1 MNYKQTENWILNRL
15 PFYQSQGSKAYKP
28 GLDNIKSFV
37 EHLKI
42 NTQDI
47 KLIHVGGTNGKGST
61 CAYLSSIIQES
72 GYRVG
77 TFTSPH
83 FFDYRERIRVNN
95 NKIEKDFISKFII
108 TNRDIIEK
116 LELTFFEL
124 SFGMSLSYYIEKNVD
139 YAIIEVGLGGR
150 LDATNIINP
159 ILSVITNI
167 SYDHTE
173 VLGDT
178 LEKIAFEKAGIIKQ
192 NTNVIIGERDK
203 DTENVFINIAK
214 KNFAEIIFASDY
226 KSKFENSDIGYLNKN
241 IRTVVQVCSSLNDEE
256 INDNTIEKGI
266 LNIDLNTDFYGRWT
280 VLNDSP
286 KIIFDSAHNESGFIH
301 LSKQLSSLEYDKLY
315 FILSFVKGKNVKKL
329 ISHLPDKS
337 LVFFTSSNMSRS
349 MNQIEIEESI
359 GENINFNKNPNRV
372 YNNLLSQASP
382 DDLIIITGSNYIAK
396 EIFYEK

>member
-1 MNYKQTENWILNRL
+1 MNYNQTENWILNRL

-28 GLDNIKSFV
+28 GLGNIKSFV
-37 EHLKI
+37 DHLNI

-83 FFDYRERIRVNN
+83 FFDYRERIKVNN
-95 NKIEKDFISKFII
+95 NKIEKDFISQFII
-108 TNRDIIEK
+108 NNRDIIEK

-173 VLGDT
+173 ILGNT
-178 LEKIAFEKAGIIKQ
+178 LKKIAFEKAGIIKQ
-192 NTNVIIGERDK
+192 NTKVIIGERDS
-203 DTENVFINIAK
+203 DTENVFIDIAH
-214 KNFAEIIFASDY
+214 KNFSPIIFASDY
-226 KSKFENSDIGYLNKN
+226 KSKFENSDIEYFNKN
-241 IRTVVQVCSSLNDEE
+241 IRTVVQVCRNLNDEK
-256 INDNTIEKGI
+256 INDNSIEKGI
-266 LNIDLNTDFYGRWT
+266 LNVDINTDFYGRWT

-301 LSKQLSSLEYDKLY
+301 LSKQLSLLEYNRLF

-329 ISHLPDKS
+329 ISYLPNKS
-337 LVFFTSSNMSRS
+337 LIYFTSSNISRS
-349 MNQIEIEESI
+349 MNHVEIEESI
-359 GENINFNKNPNRV
+359 GENINFNKNPRMIYSNI
-372 YNNLLSQASP
+372 LSGASP
-382 DDLIIITGSNYIAK
+382 NDLIIITGSNYIAK
-396 EIFYEK
+396 EIFS

>member
-28 GLDNIKSFV
+28 GLDNIISFV
-37 EHLKI
+37 DHLNI
-42 NTQDI
+42 NFQDI
-47 KLIHVGGTNGKGST
+47 KLIHIGGTNGKGST

-83 FFDYRERIRVNN
+83 FFDYRERIKVNN
-95 NKIEKDFISKFII
+95 NKIEKDFISQFII
-108 TNRDIIEK
+108 KNRDIIEK

-173 VLGDT
+173 ILGDT

-192 NTNVIIGERDK
+192 NTKVIIGERDK
-203 DTENVFINIAK
+203 DTENVFIDIAN
-214 KNFAEIIFASDY
+214 KNFSEIIFASDY
-226 KSKFENSDIGYLNKN
+226 NSKFENSEIEYFNKN
-241 IRTVVQVCSSLNDEE
+241 IKTVVQVCRNLNDEK
-256 INDNTIEKGI
+256 INDNSIEKGI
-266 LNIDLNTDFYGRWT
+266 LHVDINTDFYGRWT

-286 KIIFDSAHNESGFIH
+286 KIIFDSAHNESGFNH
-301 LSKQLSSLEYDKLY
+301 LSKQLSSLKYDKLFFY
-315 FILSFVKGKNVKKL
+315 FKL
-329 ISHLPDKS
+329 C
-337 LVFFTSSNMSRS
+337 
-349 MNQIEIEESI
+349 
-359 GENINFNKNPNRV
+359 
-372 YNNLLSQASP
+372 
-382 DDLIIITGSNYIAK
+382 
-396 EIFYEK
+396 

>member
-37 EHLKI
+37 EHLNI

-47 KLIHVGGTNGKGST
+47 KFIHVGGTNGKGST

-83 FFDYRERIRVNN
+83 FFDYRERIKVNN
-95 NKIEKDFISKFII
+95 NKIEKDFISNFI
-108 TNRDIIEK
+108 NSNLELIEK

-124 SFGMSLSYYIEKNVD
+124 SFGMSLSYYVEKKVD

-150 LDATNIINP
+150 LDATNIISP

-173 VLGDT
+173 ILGNT
-178 LEKIAFEKAGIIKQ
+178 LKKIAFEKAGIIKQ
-192 NTNVIIGERDK
+192 NTKVIIGERDIE
-203 DTENVFINIAK
+203 TENVFIEKANES
-214 KNFAEIIFASDY
+214 FSEIIFASDY
-226 KSKFENSDIGYLNKN
+226 KSKFENSDIEYFNKN
-241 IRTVVQVCSSLNDEE
+241 INTVVQICRNLNDKK
-256 INDNTIEKGI
+256 INDNSIEKGI
-266 LNIDLNTDFYGRWT
+266 LNIYSNTDFYGRWT
-280 VLNDSP
+280 VINNSP
-286 KIIFDSAHNESGFIH
+286 KIIFDSAHNESGFIY
-301 LSKQLSSLEYDKLY
+301 LSKQLTKIRYDKLY

-329 ISHLPDKS
+329 ISYLPS
-337 LVFFTSSNMSRS
+337 ISSMYFTFSNISRS
-349 MNQIEIEESI
+349 MNQIEIEKSI
-359 GENINFNKNPNRV
+359 GQKINFDENANRI
-372 YNNLLSQASP
+372 YQNILSKSSP
-382 DDLIIITGSNYIAK
+382 DDLIIITGSNYIANK
-396 EIFYEK
+396 IFNEK

>member
-37 EHLKI
+37 EHLNI

-83 FFDYRERIRVNN
+83 FFDYRERIKVNN
-95 NKIEKDFISKFII
+95 NKIEKDFISQFII
-108 TNRDIIEK
+108 NNRDIIEK

-203 DTENVFINIAK
+203 DTENVFIDIAK

-329 ISHLPDKS
+329 ISHLPDRS
-337 LVFFTSSNMSRS
+337 LIYFTSSNMSRS
-349 MNQIEIEESI
+349 MNHIEIEDSI
-359 GENINFNKNPNRV
+359 GENINFDKNPNRV
-372 YNNLLSQASP
+372 YNNILSQASP

>member
-1 MNYKQTENWILNRL
+1 MNYKQTESWILNRL

-28 GLDNIKSFV
+28 GLDNIRSFV
-37 EHLKI
+37 NHLNI
-42 NTQDI
+42 NIQDI
-47 KLIHVGGTNGKGST
+47 KLIHIGGTNGKGST

-72 GYRVG
+72 GYKVG

-83 FFDYRERIRVNN
+83 FFDYRERIKVNN
-95 NKIEKDFISKFII
+95 NKIEKDFISKFIV

-124 SFGMSLSYYIEKNVD
+124 SFGMSLSYYIEKKVD

-173 VLGDT
+173 ILGNT
-178 LEKIAFEKAGIIKQ
+178 LKKIAFEKAGIIKQ
-192 NTNVIIGERDK
+192 NTKVIIGERDK
-203 DTENVFINIAK
+203 DTENIFIDIAN
-214 KNFAEIIFASDY
+214 KNFSEIIFASDY
-226 KSKFENSDIGYLNKN
+226 KSKFENSDIEYFNKN
-241 IRTVVQVCSSLNDEE
+241 IKTVVQICRNLNDEN
-256 INDNTIEKGI
+256 INDSSIEKGI
-266 LNIDLNTDFYGRWT
+266 INVHINTDFYGRWT

-301 LSKQLSSLEYDKLY
+301 LSKQLSLLKYDRLF

-329 ISHLPDKS
+329 ISYLPDKS
-337 LVFFTSSNMSRS
+337 LIYFTSSNISRS
-349 MNQIEIEESI
+349 MNHTEIEESI
-359 GENINFNKNPNRV
+359 GENINFNKNPKKIYSNI
-372 YNNLLSQASP
+372 LSGASP
-382 DDLIIITGSNYIAK
+382 NDLIIITGSNYIAK
-396 EIFYEK
+396 EVFS

>member
-28 GLDNIKSFV
+28 GLDNIRSFID
-37 EHLKI
+37 HLNI
-42 NTQDI
+42 NIQDI
-47 KLIHVGGTNGKGST
+47 KLIHIGGTNGKGST

-83 FFDYRERIRVNN
+83 FFDYRERIKVNN
-95 NKIEKDFISKFII
+95 NKIEKDFISQFII
-108 TNRDIIEK
+108 NNRDIIEK

-173 VLGDT
+173 ILGDT

-203 DTENVFINIAK
+203 DTENVFIDIAK
-214 KNFAEIIFASDY
+214 KNFSEIIFASDN

-241 IRTVVQVCSSLNDEE
+241 IKTAVQVCRSLNDEK
-256 INDNTIEKGI
+256 INDSTIEKGI

-301 LSKQLSSLEYDKLY
+301 LSKQLSSLKYDKLY

-337 LVFFTSSNMSRS
+337 LVYFTYSNMSRS
-349 MNQIEIEESI
+349 MNQIEIKDSI

>member
-1 MNYKQTENWILNRL
+1 MNYKQTEKWILNRL
-15 PFYQSQGSKAYKP
+15 PFYQFQGSKAYKP
-28 GLDNIKSFV
+28 GLDNIRFFV
-37 EHLKI
+37 DHLNVNI
-42 NTQDI
+42 QDI

-72 GYRVG
+72 GYKVG

-83 FFDYRERIRVNN
+83 FFDYRERIKVNN
-95 NKIEKDFISKFII
+95 NKIEKGFISKFIA

-173 VLGDT
+173 ILGNT
-178 LEKIAFEKAGIIKQ
+178 LKKIAFEKAGIIKQ
-192 NTNVIIGERDK
+192 NTKVIIGERDK
-203 DTENVFINIAK
+203 YTENVFIDIAH
-214 KNFAEIIFASDY
+214 KNLSEIIFASDY
-226 KSKFENSDIGYLNKN
+226 KSKFENSDIEYFNKN
-241 IRTVVQVCSSLNDEE
+241 IKTVVQICRNLNDEK
-256 INDNTIEKGI
+256 INDNIIEKGI
-266 LNIDLNTDFYGRWT
+266 LNVDINTDFYGRWT

-301 LSKQLSSLEYDKLY
+301 LSKQLSLLEYDKLF

-329 ISHLPDKS
+329 ISYLPDKS
-337 LVFFTSSNMSRS
+337 LIYFTSSNISRS
-349 MNQIEIEESI
+349 MNHFEIEESI
-359 GENINFNKNPNRV
+359 GENINFNNNPKKIYSNI
-372 YNNLLSQASP
+372 LSSASSN
-382 DDLIIITGSNYIAK
+382 DLIIITGSNYLAK
-396 EIFYEK
+396 EIFS

>member
-1 MNYKQTENWILNRL
+1 
-15 PFYQSQGSKAYKP
+15 
-28 GLDNIKSFV
+28 
-37 EHLKI
+37 
-42 NTQDI
+42 
-47 KLIHVGGTNGKGST
+47 
-61 CAYLSSIIQES
+61 
-72 GYRVG
+72 
-77 TFTSPH
+77 
-83 FFDYRERIRVNN
+83 
-95 NKIEKDFISKFII
+95 
-108 TNRDIIEK
+108 
-116 LELTFFEL
+116 
-124 SFGMSLSYYIEKNVD
+124 MSLSYYIEKNVD

-203 DTENVFINIAK
+203 DTENVFIDIAK
-214 KNFAEIIFASDY
+214 KNFSEIIFASDY

-286 KIIFDSAHNESGFIH
+286 KIIFDSAHNESGLSLIH
-301 LSKQLSSLEYDKLY
+301 
-315 FILSFVKGKNVKKL
+315 I
-329 ISHLPDKS
+329 
-337 LVFFTSSNMSRS
+337 
-349 MNQIEIEESI
+349 
-359 GENINFNKNPNRV
+359 
-372 YNNLLSQASP
+372 
-382 DDLIIITGSNYIAK
+382 
-396 EIFYEK
+396 

>member
-37 EHLKI
+37 EHLNI

-83 FFDYRERIRVNN
+83 FFDYRERIKVNN
-95 NKIEKDFISKFII
+95 NKIEKDFISQFII
-108 TNRDIIEK
+108 KNRDIIEK

-173 VLGDT
+173 ILGDT

-192 NTNVIIGERDK
+192 NTKVIIGERDK
-203 DTENVFINIAK
+203 DTENVFIDIAN
-214 KNFAEIIFASDY
+214 KNFSEIIFASDY
-226 KSKFENSDIGYLNKN
+226 NSKFENSEIEYFNKN
-241 IRTVVQVCSSLNDEE
+241 IKTVVQVCRNLNDEK
-256 INDNTIEKGI
+256 INDNSIEKGI
-266 LNIDLNTDFYGRWT
+266 LHVDINTDFYGRWT
-280 VLNDSP
+280 VLNDCP
-286 KIIFDSAHNESGFIH
+286 KIIFDSAHNESGFNH
-301 LSKQLSSLEYDKLY
+301 LSKQLSSLKYDKLF
-315 FILSFVKGKNVKKL
+315 FILSFVKGKNIKKL
-329 ISHLPDKS
+329 VSYLPDKS
-337 LVFFTSSNMSRS
+337 LIYFTSSNMSRS
-349 MNQIEIEESI
+349 MNHNEIQESI
-359 GENINFNKNPNRV
+359 GENINFDKDPNRV
-372 YNNLLSQASP
+372 YNNILSQASS

-396 EIFYEK
+396 EIFS

>member
-28 GLDNIKSFV
+28 GLDNIRSFV
-37 EHLKI
+37 NHLNI
-42 NTQDI
+42 NIQDI
-47 KLIHVGGTNGKGST
+47 KLIHIGGTNGKGST
-61 CAYLSSIIQES
+61 CAFLSSIIQES
-72 GYRVG
+72 GYKVG

-83 FFDYRERIRVNN
+83 FFDYRERIKVNN
-95 NKIEKDFISKFII
+95 NKIEKDFISKFIV

-124 SFGMSLSYYIEKNVD
+124 SFGMSLSYYIEKKVD

-173 VLGDT
+173 ILGNT
-178 LEKIAFEKAGIIKQ
+178 LKKIAFEKAGIIKQ
-192 NTNVIIGERDK
+192 NTKVIIGERDK
-203 DTENVFINIAK
+203 DTENIFIDIAN
-214 KNFAEIIFASDY
+214 KNFSEIIFASDY
-226 KSKFENSDIGYLNKN
+226 KSKFENSDIEYFNKN
-241 IRTVVQVCSSLNDEE
+241 IKTVVQICRNLNDEN
-256 INDNTIEKGI
+256 INDSSIEKGI
-266 LNIDLNTDFYGRWT
+266 INVHINTDFYGRWT

-301 LSKQLSSLEYDKLY
+301 LSKQLSLLKYDRLF

-329 ISHLPDKS
+329 ISYLPDKS
-337 LVFFTSSNMSRS
+337 LIYFTSSNISRS
-349 MNQIEIEESI
+349 MNHTEIEESI
-359 GENINFNKNPNRV
+359 GENINFNKNPKKIYSNI
-372 YNNLLSQASP
+372 LSGASP
-382 DDLIIITGSNYIAK
+382 NDLIIITGSNYIAK
-396 EIFYEK
+396 EVFS

>member
-1 MNYKQTENWILNRL
+1 LNYKQTEEWILSRL

-28 GLDNIKSFV
+28 GLDNIRSFV
-37 EHLKI
+37 DHLNI
-42 NTQDI
+42 NIQDI
-47 KLIHVGGTNGKGST
+47 NLIHIGGTNGKGST

-72 GYRVG
+72 GYNVG

-83 FFDYRERIRVNN
+83 FFDYRERIKVNN
-95 NKIEKDFISKFII
+95 NKIEKGFISKFIEA
-108 TNRDIIEK
+108 NREIIEK

-173 VLGDT
+173 ILGNT
-178 LEKIAFEKAGIIKQ
+178 LKKIAFEKAGIIKQ
-192 NTNVIIGERDK
+192 NTKVIIGERDK
-203 DTENVFINIAK
+203 YTENVFIDIAN
-214 KNFAEIIFASDY
+214 KNLSEIIFASDY
-226 KSKFENSDIGYLNKN
+226 KSKFENSDIEYFNKN
-241 IRTVVQVCSSLNDEE
+241 IKTVVQICRNLNDEK
-256 INDNTIEKGI
+256 INDNSIEKGI
-266 LNIDLNTDFYGRWT
+266 LNVDINTDFYGRWT

-301 LSKQLSSLEYDKLY
+301 LSKQLSLLEYDKLF

-329 ISHLPDKS
+329 ISYLPDKS
-337 LVFFTSSNMSRS
+337 LIYFTSSNISRS
-349 MNQIEIEESI
+349 MNHIEIEEII
-359 GENINFNKNPNRV
+359 GENINFNKNPKKIYSNI
-372 YNNLLSQASP
+372 LSSASSN
-382 DDLIIITGSNYIAK
+382 DLIIITGSNYIAK
-396 EIFYEK
+396 EIFS

>member
-37 EHLKI
+37 EHLNI

-47 KLIHVGGTNGKGST
+47 KFIHVGGTNGKGST

-83 FFDYRERIRVNN
+83 FFDYRERIKVNN

-108 TNRDIIEK
+108 TNRNIIEK

-203 DTENVFINIAK
+203 DTENVFIDIAK

-337 LVFFTSSNMSRS
+337 LVYFTSSNMSRS

-372 YNNLLSQASP
+372 YKNLLSQASP

>member
-1 MNYKQTENWILNRL
+1 LNYKQTENWILNRL

-28 GLDNIKSFV
+28 GLDNIRSFV
-37 EHLKI
+37 DHLNI
-42 NTQDI
+42 NIQDI
-47 KLIHVGGTNGKGST
+47 KLIHIGGTNGKGST

-83 FFDYRERIRVNN
+83 FFDYRERIKVNN
-95 NKIEKDFISKFII
+95 DKIEKGFISKFII

-173 VLGDT
+173 ILGNT
-178 LEKIAFEKAGIIKQ
+178 LKKIAFEKAGIIKQ
-192 NTNVIIGERDK
+192 NTKVIIGERDK
-203 DTENVFINIAK
+203 DTENVFIDIAN
-214 KNFAEIIFASDY
+214 KNFSEIIFASDY
-226 KSKFENSDIGYLNKN
+226 KSKFENSEIEYFNKN
-241 IRTVVQVCSSLNDEE
+241 IKTVVQICRNLNDKK
-256 INDNTIEKGI
+256 INDSSIEKGI
-266 LNIDLNTDFYGRWT
+266 LNINSNADFYGKWT
-280 VLNDSP
+280 VLRNNP

-301 LSKQLSSLEYDKLY
+301 LSKQLSSLEYDKLF
-315 FILSFVKGKNVKKL
+315 FILSFVKGKNIKKL
-329 ISHLPDKS
+329 ISYLPDKS
-337 LVFFTSSNMSRS
+337 LIYYTSSNMSRS
-349 MNQIEIEESI
+349 MNHNEIEQSI
-359 GENINFNKNPNRV
+359 GENINFDINPNRV
-372 YNNLLSQASP
+372 YSNILSQASS

-396 EIFYEK
+396 EIFL

>member
-1 MNYKQTENWILNRL
+1 MNYKQTEKWILNRL

-28 GLDNIKSFV
+28 GLNNIRSFV
-37 EHLKI
+37 DHLNI
-42 NTQDI
+42 NIQDI

-72 GYRVG
+72 GYKVG

-83 FFDYRERIRVNN
+83 FFDYRERIKVNN
-95 NKIEKDFISKFII
+95 NKIEKGFISKFIE
-108 TNRDIIEK
+108 TNRNIIEE

-173 VLGDT
+173 ILGNT
-178 LEKIAFEKAGIIKQ
+178 LKKIAFEKAGIIKQ
-192 NTNVIIGERDK
+192 NTKVIIGERDK
-203 DTENVFINIAK
+203 DTENVFIDIAQ
-214 KNFAEIIFASDY
+214 KNFSEIIFASDE
-226 KSKFENSDIGYLNKN
+226 KSKFENSDIEYFNKN
-241 IRTVVQVCSSLNDEE
+241 IKTVVQICRNLNDKN
-256 INDNTIEKGI
+256 INDNSIEKGI
-266 LNIDLNTDFYGRWT
+266 LNVDINSDFYGRWT

-301 LSKQLSSLEYDKLY
+301 MSKQLSLLKYDKLF

-329 ISHLPDKS
+329 ISNLPDKS
-337 LVFFTSSNMSRS
+337 LIYFTSSNISRS
-349 MNQIEIEESI
+349 MNHIEIEESI
-359 GENINFNKNPNRV
+359 GENINFNKNPKKIYSSILND
-372 YNNLLSQASP
+372 ASP
-382 DDLIIITGSNYIAK
+382 NDLIIITGSNYIAK
-396 EIFYEK
+396 EIFS

>member
-37 EHLKI
+37 EHLNI

-83 FFDYRERIRVNN
+83 FFDYRERIKVNN

-173 VLGDT
+173 ILGDT
-178 LEKIAFEKAGIIKQ
+178 LKKIAFEKAGIIKQ
-192 NTNVIIGERDK
+192 NTKVIIGERDK
-203 DTENVFINIAK
+203 YTENVFIDIAN
-214 KNFAEIIFASDY
+214 KNLSEIIFASDY
-226 KSKFENSDIGYLNKN
+226 KSKFENSDIEYFNKN
-241 IRTVVQVCSSLNDEE
+241 IKTVVQVCRSLNDEK

-266 LNIDLNTDFYGRWT
+266 LNINLNTDFYGRWT

-337 LVFFTSSNMSRS
+337 LVYFTSSNMSRS
-349 MNQIEIEESI
+349 MNQIEIEEII

>member
-1 MNYKQTENWILNRL
+1 MNYKQTEKWILNRL

-28 GLDNIKSFV
+28 GLNNIRSFV
-37 EHLKI
+37 DHLNI
-42 NTQDI
+42 NIQDI

-72 GYRVG
+72 GYKVG

-83 FFDYRERIRVNN
+83 FFDYRERIKVNN
-95 NKIEKDFISKFII
+95 DKIEKGFISKFIE
-108 TNRDIIEK
+108 TNRNIIEE

-173 VLGDT
+173 ILGNT
-178 LEKIAFEKAGIIKQ
+178 LKKIAFEKAGIIKQ
-192 NTNVIIGERDK
+192 NTKVIIGERDK
-203 DTENVFINIAK
+203 DTENVFIDIAQ
-214 KNFAEIIFASDY
+214 KNFSEIIFASDE
-226 KSKFENSDIGYLNKN
+226 KSKFENSDIEYFNKN
-241 IRTVVQVCSSLNDEE
+241 IKTVVQICRNLNDKN
-256 INDNTIEKGI
+256 INDNSIEKGI
-266 LNIDLNTDFYGRWT
+266 LNVDINSDFYGRWT

-301 LSKQLSSLEYDKLY
+301 MSKQLSLLKYDKLF

-329 ISHLPDKS
+329 ISNLPDKS
-337 LVFFTSSNMSRS
+337 LIYFTSSNISRS
-349 MNQIEIEESI
+349 MNHIEIEESI
-359 GENINFNKNPNRV
+359 GENINFNKNPKKIYSSILND
-372 YNNLLSQASP
+372 ASP
-382 DDLIIITGSNYIAK
+382 NDLIIITGSNYIAK
-396 EIFYEK
+396 EIFS

>member
-1 MNYKQTENWILNRL
+1 MNYNQTENWILNRL

-28 GLDNIKSFV
+28 GLGNIKSFV
-37 EHLKI
+37 DHLNI

-83 FFDYRERIRVNN
+83 FFDYRERIKVNN
-95 NKIEKDFISKFII
+95 NKIEKDFISQFII
-108 TNRDIIEK
+108 NNRDIIEK

-173 VLGDT
+173 ILGNT
-178 LEKIAFEKAGIIKQ
+178 LKKIAFEKAGIIKQ
-192 NTNVIIGERDK
+192 NTKVIIGERDS
-203 DTENVFINIAK
+203 DTENVFIDIAH
-214 KNFAEIIFASDY
+214 KNFSPIIFASDY
-226 KSKFENSDIGYLNKN
+226 KSKFENSDIEYFNKN
-241 IRTVVQVCSSLNDEE
+241 IRTVVQVCRNLNDEK
-256 INDNTIEKGI
+256 INDNSIEKGI
-266 LNIDLNTDFYGRWT
+266 LNVDINTDFYGRWT

-301 LSKQLSSLEYDKLY
+301 LSKQLSLLEYDRLF

-329 ISHLPDKS
+329 ISYLPNKS
-337 LVFFTSSNMSRS
+337 LIYFTSSNISRS
-349 MNQIEIEESI
+349 MNHVEIEESI
-359 GENINFNKNPNRV
+359 GENINFNKNPRMIYSNI
-372 YNNLLSQASP
+372 LSGASP
-382 DDLIIITGSNYIAK
+382 NDLIIITGSNYIAK
-396 EIFYEK
+396 EIFS

>member
-28 GLDNIKSFV
+28 GLDNIRSFV
-37 EHLKI
+37 DHL
-42 NTQDI
+42 NVNFQDI
-47 KLIHVGGTNGKGST
+47 KLIHIGGTNGKGST

-83 FFDYRERIRVNN
+83 FFDYRERIKVNN
-95 NKIEKDFISKFII
+95 NKIEKDFISQFII
-108 TNRDIIEK
+108 KNRDIIEK

-192 NTNVIIGERDK
+192 NTKVIIGERDK
-203 DTENVFINIAK
+203 DTENVFIDIAN
-214 KNFAEIIFASDY
+214 KNFSEIIFASDY
-226 KSKFENSDIGYLNKN
+226 NSKFENSEIEYFNKN
-241 IRTVVQVCSSLNDEE
+241 IKTVVQVCRNLNDEK
-256 INDNTIEKGI
+256 INDNSIEKGI
-266 LNIDLNTDFYGRWT
+266 LHVDINTDFYGRWT
-280 VLNDSP
+280 VLNDCP
-286 KIIFDSAHNESGFIH
+286 KIIFDSAHNESGFNH
-301 LSKQLSSLEYDKLY
+301 LSKQLSSLKYDKLF
-315 FILSFVKGKNVKKL
+315 FILSFVKGKNIKKL
-329 ISHLPDKS
+329 VSYLPDKS
-337 LVFFTSSNMSRS
+337 LIYFTSSNMSRS
-349 MNQIEIEESI
+349 MNHNEIQESI
-359 GENINFNKNPNRV
+359 GEKINFDKDPNRV
-372 YNNLLSQASP
+372 YNNILSQASS

-396 EIFYEK
+396 EIFS

>member
-1 MNYKQTENWILNRL
+1 MNYKQTENWILKRL

-83 FFDYRERIRVNN
+83 FFDYRERIKVNN

-192 NTNVIIGERDK
+192 NTKVIIGERDK
-203 DTENVFINIAK
+203 DTENVFIDIAN
-214 KNFAEIIFASDY
+214 KNFSEIIFASDY
-226 KSKFENSDIGYLNKN
+226 NSKFENSEIEYFNKN
-241 IRTVVQVCSSLNDEE
+241 IKTVVQVCRNLNDEK
-256 INDNTIEKGI
+256 INDNSIEKGI
-266 LNIDLNTDFYGRWT
+266 LHVDINTDFYGRWT
-280 VLNDSP
+280 VLNDCP
-286 KIIFDSAHNESGFIH
+286 KIIFDSAHNESGFNH
-301 LSKQLSSLEYDKLY
+301 LSKQLSSLKYDKLF
-315 FILSFVKGKNVKKL
+315 FILSFVKGKNIKKL
-329 ISHLPDKS
+329 VSYLPDKS
-337 LVFFTSSNMSRS
+337 LIYFTSSNMSRS
-349 MNQIEIEESI
+349 MNHNEIQESI
-359 GENINFNKNPNRV
+359 GENINFDKDPNRV
-372 YNNLLSQASP
+372 YNNILSQASS

-396 EIFYEK
+396 EIFS

>member
-37 EHLKI
+37 DHLNI

-47 KLIHVGGTNGKGST
+47 KLIHIGGTNGKGST

-83 FFDYRERIRVNN
+83 FFDYRERIKVNN
-95 NKIEKDFISKFII
+95 NKIEKDFISQFII
-108 TNRDIIEK
+108 NNRDIIEK

-173 VLGDT
+173 ILGDT

-192 NTNVIIGERDK
+192 NTKVIIGERDK
-203 DTENVFINIAK
+203 DTENVFIDIAN
-214 KNFAEIIFASDY
+214 KNFSEIIFASDY
-226 KSKFENSDIGYLNKN
+226 NSKFENSEIEYFNKN
-241 IRTVVQVCSSLNDEE
+241 IKTVVQVCRNLNDEK
-256 INDNTIEKGI
+256 INDNSIEKGI
-266 LNIDLNTDFYGRWT
+266 LHVDINTDFYGRWT
-280 VLNDSP
+280 VLNDYP

-301 LSKQLSSLEYDKLY
+301 LSKQLSSLKYDKLF
-315 FILSFVKGKNVKKL
+315 FILSFVKGKNIKKL
-329 ISHLPDKS
+329 ISYLPDKS
-337 LVFFTSSNMSRS
+337 LIYFTSSNMSRS
-349 MNQIEIEESI
+349 MSHNEIEESI
-359 GENINFNKNPNRV
+359 GEKINFDKNPNRV
-372 YNNLLSQASP
+372 YSNILSQASS

-396 EIFYEK
+396 EIFS

>member
-28 GLDNIKSFV
+28 GLDNIRSFV
-37 EHLKI
+37 DHLNI
-42 NTQDI
+42 NIQDI
-47 KLIHVGGTNGKGST
+47 KLIHIGGTNGKGST

-83 FFDYRERIRVNN
+83 FFDYRERIKVNN
-95 NKIEKDFISKFII
+95 DKIEKGFISKFII

-173 VLGDT
+173 ILGNT
-178 LEKIAFEKAGIIKQ
+178 LKKIAFEKAGIIKQ
-192 NTNVIIGERDK
+192 NTKVIIGERDK
-203 DTENVFINIAK
+203 DTENVFIDIAN
-214 KNFAEIIFASDY
+214 KNFSEIIFASDY
-226 KSKFENSDIGYLNKN
+226 KSKFENSEIEYFNKN
-241 IRTVVQVCSSLNDEE
+241 IKTVVQICRNLNDKK
-256 INDNTIEKGI
+256 INDNSIEKGI
-266 LNIDLNTDFYGRWT
+266 LNINSNADFYGKWT
-280 VLNDSP
+280 VLRNNP

-301 LSKQLSSLEYDKLY
+301 LSKQLSSLEYDKLF
-315 FILSFVKGKNVKKL
+315 FILSFVKGKNIKKL
-329 ISHLPDKS
+329 ISYLPDKS
-337 LVFFTSSNMSRS
+337 LIYYTSSNMSRS
-349 MNQIEIEESI
+349 MNHNEIEQSI
-359 GENINFNKNPNRV
+359 GENINFDINPNRV
-372 YNNLLSQASP
+372 YSNILSQASS

-396 EIFYEK
+396 EIFS

>member
-1 MNYKQTENWILNRL
+1 LNYKQTENWILNRL

-28 GLDNIKSFV
+28 GLDNIKSFID
-37 EHLKI
+37 HLNI
-42 NTQDI
+42 NIQDI
-47 KLIHVGGTNGKGST
+47 KLIHIGGTNGKGST

-83 FFDYRERIRVNN
+83 FFDYRERIKVNN
-95 NKIEKDFISKFII
+95 NKIEKDFISKFIK
-108 TNRDIIEK
+108 TNHDIIEK

-124 SFGMSLSYYIEKNVD
+124 SFGMSLSYYIEKKVD

-173 VLGDT
+173 ILGNT
-178 LEKIAFEKAGIIKQ
+178 LEKIAIEKAGIIKQ
-192 NTNVIIGERDK
+192 NTKVIIGERDK
-203 DTENVFINIAK
+203 DTENVFIDIAN
-214 KNFAEIIFASDY
+214 KNFSEIIFASDY
-226 KSKFENSDIGYLNKN
+226 KSKYENSDIEYFNKN
-241 IRTVVQVCSSLNDEE
+241 IKTVVQVCRNLNDEK
-256 INDNTIEKGI
+256 INDKSIEKGI

-286 KIIFDSAHNESGFIH
+286 KIIFDSAHNESGFIQ

-315 FILSFVKGKNVKKL
+315 FILSFVKGKNIKKL
-329 ISHLPDKS
+329 ISYLPDKS
-337 LVFFTSSNMSRS
+337 LIYFTSSNMSRS
-349 MNQIEIEESI
+349 MSHNEIEKSI
-359 GENINFNKNPNRV
+359 GENINFDINPKRV
-372 YNNLLSQASP
+372 YSNILSQASY

-396 EIFYEK
+396 EIFS

>member
-28 GLDNIKSFV
+28 GLDNIRSFID
-37 EHLKI
+37 HLNI
-42 NTQDI
+42 DIQDI
-47 KLIHVGGTNGKGST
+47 KLIHIGGTNGKGST

-72 GYRVG
+72 GYNVG

-83 FFDYRERIRVNN
+83 FFDYRERIKVNN
-95 NKIEKDFISKFII
+95 NKIETGFISKFIEA
-108 TNRDIIEK
+108 NREIIEK

-173 VLGDT
+173 ILGNT
-178 LEKIAFEKAGIIKQ
+178 LKKIAFEKAGIIKQ
-192 NTNVIIGERDK
+192 NTKVIIGERDK
-203 DTENVFINIAK
+203 YTENVFIDIAH
-214 KNFAEIIFASDY
+214 KNLSEIIFASDY
-226 KSKFENSDIGYLNKN
+226 KSKFENSDIEYLNKN
-241 IRTVVQVCSSLNDEE
+241 IKTVVQICRNLNDEK
-256 INDNTIEKGI
+256 INDNSIEKGI
-266 LNIDLNTDFYGRWT
+266 LNVDINTDFYGRWT

-301 LSKQLSSLEYDKLY
+301 LSKKLSLLEYDKLF
-315 FILSFVKGKNVKKL
+315 FILSFVKGKNVKKF
-329 ISHLPDKS
+329 ISYLPDKS
-337 LVFFTSSNMSRS
+337 LIYFTSSNISRS
-349 MNQIEIEESI
+349 MNHIEIEESI
-359 GENINFNKNPNRV
+359 GENINFNKNPKNI
-372 YNNLLSQASP
+372 YSNILSGASP
-382 DDLIIITGSNYIAK
+382 NDLIIITGSNYIAK
-396 EIFYEK
+396 EIFS

>member
-83 FFDYRERIRVNN
+83 FFDYRERIKVNN

-124 SFGMSLSYYIEKNVD
+124 SFGMSLSYYIEINVD

-203 DTENVFINIAK
+203 DTENVFIDIAK
-214 KNFAEIIFASDY
+214 KNFSEIIFASDY

-241 IRTVVQVCSSLNDEE
+241 IRTVVQVCSSLNDKE

-349 MNQIEIEESI
+349 MSHNEIEESI

>member
-1 MNYKQTENWILNRL
+1 LNYKQTENWILNRL

-37 EHLKI
+37 EHLNI

-83 FFDYRERIRVNN
+83 FFDYRERIKVNN

-108 TNRDIIEK
+108 TNRDIIEI

-203 DTENVFINIAK
+203 DTENVFIDIAK
-214 KNFAEIIFASDY
+214 KNFSEIIFASDY

-241 IRTVVQVCSSLNDEE
+241 IRTVVQVCISLNDEE

-337 LVFFTSSNMSRS
+337 LVYFTSSNMSRS

>member
-28 GLDNIKSFV
+28 GLDNIRSFV
-37 EHLKI
+37 DHLNI

-47 KLIHVGGTNGKGST
+47 KLIHIGGTNGKGST

-83 FFDYRERIRVNN
+83 FFDYRERIKVNN
-95 NKIEKDFISKFII
+95 DKIEKGFISKFII

-173 VLGDT
+173 ILGNT
-178 LEKIAFEKAGIIKQ
+178 LKKIAFEKAGIIKQ
-192 NTNVIIGERDK
+192 NTKVIIGERDK
-203 DTENVFINIAK
+203 DTENVFIDIAN
-214 KNFAEIIFASDY
+214 KNFSEIIFASDY
-226 KSKFENSDIGYLNKN
+226 KSKFENSEIEYFNKN
-241 IRTVVQVCSSLNDEE
+241 IKTVVQICRNLNDKK
-256 INDNTIEKGI
+256 INDNSIEKGI
-266 LNIDLNTDFYGRWT
+266 LNINSNADFYGKWT
-280 VLNDSP
+280 VLRNNP

-301 LSKQLSSLEYDKLY
+301 LSKQLSSLEYDKLF
-315 FILSFVKGKNVKKL
+315 FILSFVKGKNIKKL
-329 ISHLPDKS
+329 ISYLPDKS
-337 LVFFTSSNMSRS
+337 LIYYTSSNMSRS
-349 MNQIEIEESI
+349 MNHNEIEQSI
-359 GENINFNKNPNRV
+359 GENINFDINPNRV
-372 YNNLLSQASP
+372 YSNILSQASS

-396 EIFYEK
+396 EIFL

>member
-28 GLDNIKSFV
+28 GLDNIRSFV
-37 EHLKI
+37 NHLNI
-42 NTQDI
+42 NIQDI
-47 KLIHVGGTNGKGST
+47 KLIHIGGTNGKGST
-61 CAYLSSIIQES
+61 CAFLSSIIQES
-72 GYRVG
+72 GYKVG

-83 FFDYRERIRVNN
+83 FFDYRERIKVNN
-95 NKIEKDFISKFII
+95 NKIEKDFISKFIV

-124 SFGMSLSYYIEKNVD
+124 SFGMSLSYYIEKKVD

-173 VLGDT
+173 ILGNT
-178 LEKIAFEKAGIIKQ
+178 LKKITFEKAGIIKQ
-192 NTNVIIGERDK
+192 NTKVIIGERDK
-203 DTENVFINIAK
+203 DTENVFIDIAK
-214 KNFAEIIFASDY
+214 KNFSEIIFASDY
-226 KSKFENSDIGYLNKN
+226 KSKFENSDIEYFNKN
-241 IRTVVQVCSSLNDEE
+241 IKTVVQICRNLNDEN
-256 INDNTIEKGI
+256 INDSSIEKGI
-266 LNIDLNTDFYGRWT
+266 INVHINTDFYGRWT

-301 LSKQLSSLEYDKLY
+301 LSKQLSLLEYDRLF

-329 ISHLPDKS
+329 ISYLPDKS
-337 LVFFTSSNMSRS
+337 LIYFTSSNISRS
-349 MNQIEIEESI
+349 MNHTEIEESI
-359 GENINFNKNPNRV
+359 GENINFNKNPKKIYSNI
-372 YNNLLSQASP
+372 LSGASP
-382 DDLIIITGSNYIAK
+382 NDLIIITGSNYIAK
-396 EIFYEK
+396 EVFS

>member
-37 EHLKI
+37 EHLNI

-83 FFDYRERIRVNN
+83 FFDYRERIKVNN
-95 NKIEKDFISKFII
+95 NKIEKDFISQFII
-108 TNRDIIEK
+108 KNRDIIEK

-192 NTNVIIGERDK
+192 NTKVIIGERDK
-203 DTENVFINIAK
+203 DTENVFIDIAN
-214 KNFAEIIFASDY
+214 KNFSEIIFASDY
-226 KSKFENSDIGYLNKN
+226 NSKFENSDIGYLNKN
-241 IRTVVQVCSSLNDEE
+241 IRTVVQVCSSLNDEK

>member
-1 MNYKQTENWILNRL
+1 LNYKQTENWILNRL

-28 GLDNIKSFV
+28 GLDNIRSFV
-37 EHLKI
+37 DHLNI
-42 NTQDI
+42 NIQDI
-47 KLIHVGGTNGKGST
+47 KLIHIGGTNGKGST

-72 GYRVG
+72 GYNVG

-83 FFDYRERIRVNN
+83 FFDYRERIKVNN
-95 NKIEKDFISKFII
+95 NKIEKGFISNFIEA
-108 TNRDIIEK
+108 NLEIIEK

-173 VLGDT
+173 ILGNT
-178 LEKIAFEKAGIIKQ
+178 LKKIAFEKAGIIKQ
-192 NTNVIIGERDK
+192 NTKVIIGERDK
-203 DTENVFINIAK
+203 YTENVFIDIAH
-214 KNFAEIIFASDY
+214 KNLSEIIFASDY
-226 KSKFENSDIGYLNKN
+226 KSKFENSDIEYFNKN
-241 IRTVVQVCSSLNDEE
+241 IKTVVQICRNLNDEK
-256 INDNTIEKGI
+256 INDNSIEKGI
-266 LNIDLNTDFYGRWT
+266 LNVHINTDFYGRWT

-301 LSKQLSSLEYDKLY
+301 LSKQLSLLEYDKLF

-329 ISHLPDKS
+329 ISYLPDKS
-337 LVFFTSSNMSRS
+337 LIYFTSSNISRS
-349 MNQIEIEESI
+349 MNHIEIEESI
-359 GENINFNKNPNRV
+359 GENINFNKNPKKIYSNI
-372 YNNLLSQASP
+372 LSSASSN
-382 DDLIIITGSNYIAK
+382 DLIIITGSNYIAK
-396 EIFYEK
+396 EIFS